1 MSADYDKIIGF
12 FDFTHRFLDRL
23 SMIDDLIPQQKP
35 LQSCVTRVFSGML
48 TICSVAQEYAEKKRL
63 KKWFSNL
70 VDGSDR
76 TLSVAVKEMED
87 AVNELNQTVGLTTF
101 QTAKILGEV
110 VQNMNENID
119 KQMDA
124 IKSDTKAIIEQNV
137 ELELKQN
144 AMIETQR
151 DALAILNEQS
161 RIFSS
166 AVQSFGCIQMG
177 ANFHSNF
184 RVNLL
189 KLDVMCLRLARWGQS
204 VGITSLDSAKSLQ
217 ATKLAPVSR
226 EQVHNLLNQIM
237 ELFADAKAA
246 SKRFEKRNGNTA
258 MPALDPIEEL
268 DGVSALLH
276 EKMQDLVKKRQG
288 KFELEQDEWT
298 LYEEKNF
305 TRLIEDI
312 GELVDGLIELFPG
325 IQEEQRKLCE
335 EEVSEMSTKRGM
347 LPLIRDIAASQ
358 DKLLSDTA
366 AKAIRP
372 TTTSSRSVVFS
383 GVNSGLQIGNN
394 SGQISNIRFD
404 TW

>member
-1 MSADYDKIIGF
+1 MGSISRNNKL
-12 FDFTHRFLDRL
+12 RQRE
-23 SMIDDLIPQQKP
+23 IPA
-35 LQSCVTRVFSGML
+35 GY
-48 TICSVAQEYAEKKRL
+48 E
-63 KKWFSNL
+63 
-70 VDGSDR
+70 
-76 TLSVAVKEMED
+76 
-87 AVNELNQTVGLTTF
+87 
-101 QTAKILGEV
+101 
-110 VQNMNENID
+110 
-119 KQMDA
+119 
-124 IKSDTKAIIEQNV
+124 
-137 ELELKQN
+137 
-144 AMIETQR
+144 
-151 DALAILNEQS
+151 
-161 RIFSS
+161 
-166 AVQSFGCIQMG
+166 
-177 ANFHSNF
+177 
-184 RVNLL
+184 
-189 KLDVMCLRLARWGQS
+189 
-204 VGITSLDSAKSLQ
+204 
-217 ATKLAPVSR
+217 
-226 EQVHNLLNQIM
+226 IM